1 MSEVLNNIIERRTV
15 YKFQSK
21 EIPAHIIE
29 EAFEAARHAPCH
41 KHTHPWKFYVLGPN
55 TREKVLPAVERLAR
69 KKANK
74 PDVDE
79 SVIERART
87 KILSPPILIA
97 VTSLRNSED
106 AFREEEDYAA
116 SVCALHNAV
125 LALWNHDIGCQW
137 STGGL
142 TRDSE
147 FYAALDID
155 SSEERIIGLLKAGYP
170 ESIPSVKK
178 KAIDEMRFYLE

>member
-1 MSEVLNNIIERRTV
+1 MSEVLNNMIERRTV

-21 EIPAHIIE
+21 EIPPHILE

-41 KHTHPWKFYVLGPN
+41 KHTHPWKFYVLGSK

-69 KKANK
+69 VKANMANI
-74 PDVDE
+74 DDAML
-79 SVIERART
+79 ERARG
-87 KILSPPILIA
+87 KILSPPTLIA

-106 AFREEEDYAA
+106 SFREEEDYAA

-147 FYAALDID
+147 FYAALEINPND
-155 SSEERIIGLLKAGYP
+155 ERIIGLLKAGYP
-170 ESIPSVKK
+170 ESIPSVNK

>member
-1 MSEVLNNIIERRTV
+1 MSEVLTNMIERRTV

-21 EIPAHIIE
+21 EIPPHILE

-41 KHTHPWKFYVLGPN
+41 KHTHPWKFYVLGPS
-55 TREKVLPAVERLAR
+55 TRKKVLPAVERLAR
-69 KKANK
+69 KKANTTE
-74 PDVDE
+74 VDD
-79 SVIERART
+79 SVLERART
-87 KILSPPILIA
+87 KILAPPTLIA

-106 AFREEEDYAA
+106 SFREEEDYAA

-125 LALWNHDIGCQW
+125 LALWAHDIGCQW

-142 TRDSE
+142 TRDIE
-147 FYAALDID
+147 FYSALDID
-155 SSEERIIGLLKAGYP
+155 SNQERIIGLLKAGYP
-170 ESIPSVKK
+170 ESVPSVNK